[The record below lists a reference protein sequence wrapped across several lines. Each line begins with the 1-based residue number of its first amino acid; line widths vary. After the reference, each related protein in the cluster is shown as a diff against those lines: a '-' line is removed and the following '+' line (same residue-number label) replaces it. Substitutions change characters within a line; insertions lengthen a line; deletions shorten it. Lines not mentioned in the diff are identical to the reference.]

1 MTDRHTAI
9 NNSSSKQFYSFSK
22 SDRFPSRRPIN
33 KNVAYDVKDGF
44 GNNKAMGS
52 GRPFYSTSTRFDYYN
67 T

>member
-33 KNVAYDVKDGF
+33 KNVAYDVKEGF